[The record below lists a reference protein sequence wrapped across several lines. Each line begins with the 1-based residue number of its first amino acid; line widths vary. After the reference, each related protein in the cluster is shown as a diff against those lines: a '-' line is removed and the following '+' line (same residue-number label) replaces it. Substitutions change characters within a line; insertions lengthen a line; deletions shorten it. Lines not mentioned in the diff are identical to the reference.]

1 MLDNVYVFTQ
11 SSIKI
16 DKNIK
21 VYFDPFKIDKNFH
34 DADYIFITH
43 DHYDHFDPDSIFK
56 VRKDNTKII
65 VPRLLKENVNDLGF
79 DDDNMILVVPNE
91 SYEIDSLRFNTV
103 SSYNVDK
110 PFHPKENGWCGYVV
124 IINGVTYYIAGDT
137 DGLIEN
143 ESIDCDVAF
152 VPIGGVYTM
161 DYREASIFIN
171 KLKPK
176 IVVPTHYGSIV
187 GRITDGE
194 SFSKLVDNDVKCV
207 RLLEEN

>member
-16 DKNIK
+16 DKSVKI
-21 VYFDPFKIDKNFH
+21 YFDPFKIEENFH

-56 VRKDNTKII
+56 VRNDNTKII
-65 VPRLLKENVNDLGF
+65 VPKLLKERVGDLGF
-79 DDDNMILVVPNE
+79 SDDNILEVVPNE
-91 SYEIDSLRFNTV
+91 NYEIGNLKFNTV
-103 SSYNVDK
+103 FSYNVDK
-110 PFHPKENGWCGYVV
+110 PFHPIENGWCGYVV
-124 IINGVTYYIAGDT
+124 EIDGFVYYIAGDT

-143 ESIDCDVAF
+143 ESINCDVAF

-161 DYREASIFIN
+161 DYKEASSFVN

-176 IVVPTHYGSIV
+176 VVVPTHYGSIV

-194 SFSKLVDNDVKCV
+194 SFEKLLDNVKCV